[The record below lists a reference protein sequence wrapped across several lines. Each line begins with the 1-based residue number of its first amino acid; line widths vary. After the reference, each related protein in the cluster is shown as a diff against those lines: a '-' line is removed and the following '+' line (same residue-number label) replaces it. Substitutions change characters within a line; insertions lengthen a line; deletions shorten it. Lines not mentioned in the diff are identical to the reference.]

1 MGRKMPPHPEYGR
14 AVTIT
19 DPQAMRV
26 RVLSVAR
33 CAHSWVD
40 ASASHRL
47 PYEAVGI

>member
-33 CAHSWVD
+33 CAIPELM
-40 ASASHRL
+40 HRL
-47 PYEAVGI
+47 VTACHMKPLE